1 MLGKRQPQRSFFDAL
16 GLPHRVSPDS
26 FYGRMGSLSGTLFRD
41 EDLKGM
47 YCEDNGRPS
56 LPPSQMAGTLLLQFH
71 DDVSDGEAVERVQFD
86 LRWKVALNL
95 TLDYAG
101 FDPSSLSVFRKRLL
115 DNRQE
120 RYAFD
125 RLLEVGREA
134 GFLADKVTLLS
145 DTTWAKGAGAVQDTY
160 TLLRKGIRKLLKAMG
175 YHLPG
180 KRQGCSSELEK
191 LLSTYVDQDRKAEI
205 DWSNPTV
212 RASQLKVLV
221 EDSEAVLG
229 MALEHAED
237 PEVRTLGWVVA
248 KILGDDVEFDEQGNC
263 QVGEGTAPERVIS
276 LNDTEMRHGR
286 KSAARRFDGHK
297 VPVSMDQASELI
309 LDIEDLPAPAG
320 DGQDLMPAIER
331 VEEHAGVTVERA
343 IGDGAYG
350 SGKNRAACAERQAC
364 TERSERDAPIDLVS
378 PLRRPTDPEVDKSAF
393 QIDEQAQTATCPQGQ
408 TVQAG
413 AVQIEDGRPVLKFVF
428 ERTVC
433 ETCPL
438 FARCVHSEKN
448 GRSLTTSPY
457 EAYLRAARQRQKT
470 DEFRDLYRQRGR
482 VEGKQAEL
490 VSHGLRNTR
499 YVGKP
504 KRRLQRLWL
513 AAAVNLK
520 RLFTLAQIHGQDLK
534 TVLEGRNEPVML
546 AMPA

>member
-1 MLGKRQPQRSFFDAL
+1 MLGKRQPQRSFFDVL

-26 FYGRMGSLSGTLFRD
+26 FYGRMGSLCGKLFRD

-56 LPPSQMAGTLLLQFH
+56 LPPSQMAGTMLLQFH

-95 TLDYAG
+95 PLDDAG

-115 DNRQE
+115 EHQQE

-191 LLSTYVDQDRKAEI
+191 LLSIYVDQDRKAEI
-205 DWSNPTV
+205 DWSDPAV

-221 EDSEAVLG
+221 QDSEAVLG
-229 MALEHAED
+229 IALEHAAD

-248 KILGDDVEFDEQGNC
+248 KILGDDVERDEQGNC
-263 QVGEGTAPERVIS
+263 QVWEGTAPERVIS

-309 LDIEDLPAPAG
+309 LDIEDMPAPAG
-320 DGQDLMPAIER
+320 DGQDLMPTIER
-331 VEEHAGVTVERA
+331 VEEHAGVTVECA

-350 SGKNRAACAERQAC
+350 SGKNRAACAERQ
-364 TERSERDAPIDLVS
+364 DAPIDLVS

-393 QIDEQAQTATCPQGQ
+393 QINEQAQTATCPQGQ
-408 TVQAG
+408 TVQAS

-428 ERTVC
+428 ERTAC
-433 ETCPL
+433 ETCVL
-438 FARCVHSEKN
+438 FARCVRSEKN
-448 GRSLTTSPY
+448 GRTLTTSPY

-470 DEFRDLYRQRGR
+470 DEFKDLYRQRGR

-520 RLFTLAQIHGQDLK
+520 RLFTLDQTHGRDLK
-534 TVLEGRNEPVML
+534 TVLEGWNEPVM
-546 AMPA
+546 PAIPA